1 MQNCLPTGM
10 FKFESSNF
18 NILIVED
25 SSSMCKIINTIFS
38 DLGFNTFLAPTLLDA
53 REILNNN
60 KIDYIILD
68 INLPDGHG
76 YELIKELSSLSTKI
90 IVLTSLTDS
99 QLKEASY
106 QKGIIDFV
114 NKDKNFIYK
123 ISEIPNLIKQVERNK
138 LKTILIVDDS
148 FVVREQ
154 LKDIFTN
161 RNYNVLTSSNEKE
174 ALSLILTHKIDLML
188 LDLELEES
196 NGYDFLLKNRKI
208 ILDELKI
215 KVLFV
220 TGNISSNL
228 FRDAFRLGVREIIKK
243 PYVIEELILKTDMFI
258 NDKDIEDE
266 VFCKTQLLNQYKNTV
281 DRSSIVSKTNAN
293 GIITYVNEA
302 FCKISGYK
310 EEELLGKS
318 HNIVRHEDT
327 DSSLFKEMWHTIK
340 VLKKPW
346 IGKIKN
352 RKKDGSDYWVQTIIN
367 PILDADGEILEYI
380 GIRTDITQIERTK
393 QHLKEQYNIS
403 QNNFQEIMNLSKL
416 YENAIEQSN
425 IILRLDK
432 NKIITYA
439 DKQFYEI
446 SGYTQEELIG
456 KPYDFLTKVLND
468 GNLEYEKIWNDLENK
483 KIWKGQISNIF
494 KDKKVHHF
502 LATAVPIVNLN
513 GEILEYMSIRQDIT
527 EVVEL
532 HKEIEETQREV
543 IYKMGEIGE
552 SRSSETGN
560 HVKRVAEYS
569 KLLAKLYG
577 LSEKESD
584 ILFTASPMHDIGKV
598 GIPDSILNEAGKLSD
613 EEWRIMRKHSI
624 VGYNIL
630 KNSKRDILKAAAI
643 VARDHHEKWDGS
655 GYPRKIKEEEIHIYG
670 RITAVA
676 DVFDALGSSR
686 CYKQAWSDEDI
697 FKLLEEESGKHF
709 DPKLIALFFENIE
722 KFKEIRN
729 KYKD

>member
-1 MQNCLPTGM
+1 MKVAILY
-10 FKFESSNF
+10 
-18 NILIVED
+18 ILIVED

-38 DLGFNTFLAPTLLDA
+38 DFGFNTFLAPTLLDA

-527 EVVEL
+527 EVIEL

-598 GIPDSILNEAGKLSD
+598 GIPDSILNKAGKLSD

-655 GYPRKIKEEEIHIYG
+655 GYPRKIKEKEIHIYG

-697 FKLLEEESGKHF
+697 FKLLEDESGKHF